1 MLQEELEQDKI
12 IEKGKVGRHETFTPR
27 YGWLKKG
34 FDQVHNKDG
43 SAFKAKN
50 SIERLGVGKNMVSS
64 IRFWCQAFKIIETN
78 NNGKMKSTSFGCQLL
93 LDNGWDPFLEDIGS
107 LWLLHWQ
114 LFLPPLEA
122 VSWALAFNRCNL
134 WSFDIKQLTKVII
147 NSAQCYSRLASLS
160 GNSFERDASC
170 IIRMYTE
177 TSFEKDTEI
186 DCPFTQL
193 GLIKKAEADHLVYFD
208 NSEKRNLPSL
218 IFAAA
223 CFSYIDKFIPSG
235 QKTVNIQRLS
245 YDFNSPGVVF
255 KVPESSVGS
264 YLAQTA
270 KRLKGFSLIN
280 VMGNTQLSF
289 EEEPKDLYKKALELY
304 YEGAEK

>member
-1 MLQEELEQDKI
+1 MVQEVLEQDDI
-12 IEKGKVGRHETFTPR
+12 IQQGKTGRHETFTPR

-34 FDQVHNKDG
+34 FDQVNNDG
-43 SAFKAKN
+43 SVFKAKD

-64 IRFWCQAFKIIETN
+64 IRFWCQSFKLIDN
-78 NNGKMKSTSFGCQLL
+78 NQDGTMGTTEFGKNLL
-93 LDNGWDPFLEDIGS
+93 SNDGWDPFLEDIGS

-114 LFLPPLEA
+114 LFLPPLVA
-122 VSWALAFNRCNL
+122 ISWALAFNRCNL

-147 NSAQCYSRLASLS
+147 NSAQRYSRLASLS
-160 GNSFERDASC
+160 ENSFERDASC
-170 IIRMYTE
+170 IIRMYTG

-223 CFSYIDKFIPSG
+223 CFSYIDQFIPSG
-235 QKTVNIQRLS
+235 QKTVNIQRLA

-255 KVPESSVGS
+255 KVTESSVGS
-264 YLAQTA
+264 YLDQAA
-270 KRLKGFSLIN
+270 KRLKGYSLIN
-280 VMGNTQLSF
+280 VMGNTQLNF
-289 EEEPKDLYKKALELY
+289 EEEPKNLYKKALELY